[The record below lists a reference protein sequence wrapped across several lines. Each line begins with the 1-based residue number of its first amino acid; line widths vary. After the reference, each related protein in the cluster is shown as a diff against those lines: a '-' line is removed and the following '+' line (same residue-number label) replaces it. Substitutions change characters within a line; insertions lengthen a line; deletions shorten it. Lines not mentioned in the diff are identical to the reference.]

1 MSVRT
6 PRPINLR
13 VSDIQKWYKLTKSK
27 ANEVVKDLTPC
38 GVWGSDPLF
47 SRKDVERRIEKINE
61 RLG

>member
-1 MSVRT
+1 MRT

-13 VSDIQKWYKLTKSK
+13 VSDIQKWYGVTEKQAKT
-27 ANEVVKDLTPC
+27 VVKVLTPC

-47 SRKDVERRIEKINE
+47 SRKDVERRIEEINE